1 MLALYGSDDILRI
14 KIAMPQ
20 AMQVEFSA
28 GSKAW
33 RLRMWSERPCAR
45 AENLRFP
52 EENTVSITARRRY
65 SFPANG
71 RRLRTGSESDL
82 MKVPFEHNDYF
93 VRRLMKNEC

>member
-1 MLALYGSDDILRI
+1 MRVLLASVTPSEKDSYSSNDAGGIQSG
-14 KIAMPQ
+14 Q
-20 AMQVEFSA
+20 QVVAISM
-28 GSKAW
+28 
-33 RLRMWSERPCAR
+33 RSERPDAR
-45 AENLRFP
+45 AESLRFT